1 MDYTLNVGGHLL
13 SLDRTKVMGILNV
26 TPDSF
31 YASSR
36 SVTSDAVKS
45 RVEDLLAEG
54 ADIIDIGACST
65 RPSASYATESEEMSR
80 LRMGLDALRSVAPEC
95 VVSVDTFR
103 ADVARMCVEEYGVSI
118 VNDISGGQADP
129 QMFPTVARL
138 GVPYVLT
145 HTRGD
150 SQTMQEQ
157 CDYDNLIE
165 DLLLFFTRRVDEL
178 RSLGQKDI
186 IIDPGFGFAKT
197 LDQNYELVSH
207 LNAFELLGLP
217 ILVGV
222 SRKSMVHRLLGCT
235 PDTSLNGTTALHAF
249 CLSKGCVSIL
259 RVHDVK
265 ACREVI
271 SIYEKISE
279 QS

>member
-45 RVEDLLAEG
+45 RVEELLAEG

-80 LRMGLDALRSVAPEC
+80 LRLGLDALRSVAPEC

-129 QMFPTVARL
+129 QMFPTVGRL
-138 GVPYVLT
+138 GVPYELT
-145 HTRGD
+145 HTGGD

-157 CDYDNLIE
+157 
-165 DLLLFFTRRVDEL
+165 
-178 RSLGQKDI
+178 
-186 IIDPGFGFAKT
+186 
-197 LDQNYELVSH
+197 
-207 LNAFELLGLP
+207 
-217 ILVGV
+217 
-222 SRKSMVHRLLGCT
+222 
-235 PDTSLNGTTALHAF
+235 
-249 CLSKGCVSIL
+249 
-259 RVHDVK
+259 
-265 ACREVI
+265 
-271 SIYEKISE
+271 
-279 QS
+279 

>member
-45 RVEDLLAEG
+45 RVEELLAEG

-186 IIDPGFGFAKT
+186 IIDPGPPPAGLRPRHFAQRH
-197 LDQNYELVSH
+197 DSPPC
-207 LNAFELLGLP
+207 LLPVERLCVHSSRSRRESLP
-217 ILVGV
+217 
-222 SRKSMVHRLLGCT
+222 
-235 PDTSLNGTTALHAF
+235 
-249 CLSKGCVSIL
+249 
-259 RVHDVK
+259 
-265 ACREVI
+265 
-271 SIYEKISE
+271 
-279 QS
+279 

>member
-1 MDYTLNVGGHLL
+1 
-13 SLDRTKVMGILNV
+13 
-26 TPDSF
+26 
-31 YASSR
+31 
-36 SVTSDAVKS
+36 
-45 RVEDLLAEG
+45 
-54 ADIIDIGACST
+54 
-65 RPSASYATESEEMSR
+65 
-80 LRMGLDALRSVAPEC
+80 MGLDALRSVAPEC

-222 SRKSMVHRLLGCT
+222 SRKSMVHRLLGCA